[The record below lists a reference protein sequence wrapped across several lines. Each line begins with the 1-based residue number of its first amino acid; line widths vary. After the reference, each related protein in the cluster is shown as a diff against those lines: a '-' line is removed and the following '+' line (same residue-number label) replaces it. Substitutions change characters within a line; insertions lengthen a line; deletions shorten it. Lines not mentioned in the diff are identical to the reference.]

1 MFHAEPLPT
10 DHPYW
15 SHPKVT
21 LTPHVASLTQP
32 ETAAPVILENIRRH
46 KAGEP
51 LLNLVDVNRG
61 Y

>member
-1 MFHAEPLPT
+1 
-10 DHPYW
+10 
-15 SHPKVT
+15 VT

-51 LLNLVDVNRG
+51 LLNVVDVKRG